1 LRFRTKAQRSKRAL
15 GPLRDTTGNQ
25 TLTAPVYISFA
36 KNLSLT
42 AMNKSLLFAA
52 LLLLAGAVNAQD
64 STARKAQE
72 TARNFQRQ
80 GDFTNAILVLNRAL
94 QSDAENLELQKDLAF
109 SYYLNKN
116 YSKALEV
123 SKPFAD
129 RKDADVQS
137 FQILGMVYKA
147 IEERKEC
154 EKMYKAALKKYP
166 NSGVLYNEYGE
177 MMWSKENWSES
188 MKLWEKGIEVDPNY
202 SGNYY
207 NAAKYYYFSQDKV
220 WGLIYGE
227 IFVNIES
234 YSKRT
239 PEIKK
244 ILLEGYKKLF
254 TDANMTKGQDTKSD
268 FVKAFLDLM
277 KTQSSFIA
285 ENGITAETLSA
296 VRTKFIVD
304 WFDKYGTK
312 FPFRLYEYHRQLLK
326 EGMFDAYNQWLF
338 GTADNLTVYEN
349 WTKAHPEEFQKF
361 DYFQHNR
368 VFKLPAGQYYNA
380 SK

>member
-1 LRFRTKAQRSKRAL
+1 
-15 GPLRDTTGNQ
+15 
-25 TLTAPVYISFA
+25 
-36 KNLSLT
+36 
-42 AMNKSLLFAA
+42 MNKSLLFAA
-52 LLLLAGAVNAQD
+52 LLLVAGAASAQD
-64 STARKAQE
+64 STSRKAQE
-72 TARNFQRQ
+72 TAKGFQRQ
-80 GDFTNAILVLNRAL
+80 GDFTNAILVLNQAL
-94 QSDAENLELQKDLAF
+94 QRDEDNLELQKDLAF
-109 SYYLNKN
+109 NYYLNKN
-116 YSKALEV
+116 YVKALEV
-123 SKPFAD
+123 AKPFAD

-137 FQILGMVYKA
+137 YQILGMVYKA

-177 MMWSKENWSES
+177 MLWTKENWSES
-188 MKLWEKGIEVDPNY
+188 LKLWEKGIEVDPNY

-227 IFVNIES
+227 IFVNLES

-244 ILLEGYKKLF
+244 MLLEGYKKLF
-254 TDANMTKGQDTKSD
+254 TEGNMTRGQDNKNE

-277 KTQSSFIA
+277 KTQSPFVA
-285 ENGITAETLSA
+285 ENGVTAETLSA
-296 VRTKFIVD
+296 VRTKFVID
-304 WFDKYGTK
+304 WFEKYSAK
-312 FPFRLYEYHRQLLK
+312 FPFRLYEYHQQLLK

-338 GTADNLTVYEN
+338 GTAGNLTAYET
-349 WTKAHPEEFQKF
+349 WTKAHPDEFQKF

-368 VFKLPAGQYYNA
+368 VFKLPAGQYYSA

>member
-1 LRFRTKAQRSKRAL
+1 
-15 GPLRDTTGNQ
+15 
-25 TLTAPVYISFA
+25 
-36 KNLSLT
+36 
-42 AMNKSLLFAA
+42 MNKSLLFAA
-52 LLLLAGAVNAQD
+52 LIVLAGSATAQD
-64 STARKAQE
+64 STVRKAQE
-72 TARNFQRQ
+72 TAKSFQRQ

-94 QSDAENLELQKDLAF
+94 QQDSENLELQKDLAF
-109 SYYLNKN
+109 NYYLNKN
-116 YSKALEV
+116 FVKALETA
-123 SKPFAD
+123 KPFAE

-137 FQILGMVYKA
+137 YQILGMVYKA

-154 EKMYKAALKKYP
+154 EKMYKTALKKYP

-177 MMWSKENWSES
+177 MMWSKDNFSES
-188 MKLWEKGIEVDPNY
+188 VKLWEKGIEVDPNY

-227 IFVNIES
+227 IFVNLES

-254 TDANMTKGQDTKSD
+254 TDGNMMKNQDTKSE
-268 FVKAFLDLM
+268 FVKAFLDEM
-277 KTQSSFIA
+277 KTQSTFVA
-285 ENGITAETLSA
+285 DNGITAESLSA
-296 VRTKFIVD
+296 VRTKFVID
-304 WFDKYGTK
+304 WFEKYAVK

-338 GTADNLTVYEN
+338 GTVANLPVYET
-349 WTKAHPEEFQKF
+349 WTKAHPEEFSKF

-368 VFKLPAGQYYNA
+368 VFKLPNGQYYNT
-380 SK
+380 SGK